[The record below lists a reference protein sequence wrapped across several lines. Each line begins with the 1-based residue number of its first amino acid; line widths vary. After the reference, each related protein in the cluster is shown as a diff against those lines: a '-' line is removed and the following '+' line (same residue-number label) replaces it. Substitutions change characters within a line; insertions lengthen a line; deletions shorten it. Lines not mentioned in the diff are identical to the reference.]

1 MAGEIQFDAPTGINC
16 YVLIRT
22 AGGPTGAF
30 IYSPVDSDFLMYQS
44 GNYLDYSSIAATE
57 QGTSGYYTADMPTTF
72 GIVIGGVYE
81 IVAKRRVSGT
91 PAETDP
97 TIAVGELQWD
107 GTSAVLPLSGVI
119 TGVWTNATRTIT
131 GGTITTVSDKTGYFL
146 ATDGL
151 SALAVSAA
159 AGSKLADIFLR
170 RQMANVFA
178 SSFGDALSKSSVYG
192 QVQQG
197 QKSSVAAT
205 TMTVLNTDGSTLG
218 TFTLTV
224 SASADPVTGI
234 A

>member
-1 MAGEIQFDAPTGINC
+1 MANEIQFDATPGSNC
-16 YVLIRT
+16 YALVRNAAGLIWNNGDGDFAVYQT
-22 AGGPTGAF
+22 ADYGDYAAAF
-30 IYSPVDSDFLMYQS
+30 T
-44 GNYLDYSSIAATE
+44 ATE
-57 QGTSGYYTADMPTTF
+57 QGTSSGYYVTSFPDSA
-72 GIVIGGVYE
+72 GITVGGLYE
-81 IVAKRRVSGT
+81 IVAKRRVGGS

-97 TIAVGELQWD
+97 TVAVGELQWS
-107 GTSAVLPLSGVI
+107 GTALLPLSGVI

-151 SALAVSAA
+151 SALALSAA
-159 AGSKLADIFLR
+159 AGSKMADIFLR
-170 RQMANVFA
+170 RQMSNVFA
-178 SSFGDALSKSSVYG
+178 SSFGDSISKSSVYG

-218 TFTLTV
+218 TFTLSV